1 LNVTFRTY
9 ESNDRGGCEAVFD
22 GNVPHFFAESERTG
36 FSEFLDEAT
45 DPYWVVEHDG
55 RIIGCGGYGIWD
67 QGFTASLCWGMIA
80 SDLHGKRLGEYLLT
94 ARLIEILNE
103 PAIQSFRVATSQHT
117 ESFFEKYGFIAE
129 RRIENGFADG
139 LDKIEMRLSIT
150 PESKQNLRLKWN
162 SVQGMVKKIGAE

>member
-1 LNVTFRTY
+1 
-9 ESNDRGGCEAVFD
+9 
-22 GNVPHFFAESERTG
+22 
-36 FSEFLDEAT
+36 
-45 DPYWVVEHDG
+45 
-55 RIIGCGGYGIWD
+55 
-67 QGFTASLCWGMIA
+67 MIA

-94 ARLIEILNE
+94 ARFIEILNE
-103 PAIQSFRVATSQHT
+103 PAIQYFRVATSQQT

-162 SVQGMVKKIGAE
+162 SVQGMVKKI